1 MIDFDTMFYIIFLF
15 IGIYVLY
22 MIYKVFLCPCEGCI
36 MHPVTNTTVKY
47 DEKADGGKNKD
58 KVD

>member
-1 MIDFDTMFYIIFLF
+1 MF
-15 IGIYVLY
+15 YVLY